1 MSVIPDGPTRGA
13 VLYADFSEIQT
24 ATITGAP
31 LEFGEVRE
39 LTSLASKLDGLVME
53 ATPRKLYV
61 FFVQPA
67 AALQL
72 AYRASEI
79 VRQARDRDIARLNL
93 DARVILGHGS
103 VTIEQ
108 GRLRSDWAFRLAGL
122 ISGVPQNGVAALRD
136 FVAQFQPGEINPPP
150 RPSGRSDLFILPP
163 PAVVNEDQDTR
174 IAGVDLAADRG
185 IYMALTLKVRG
196 TAHVFRSSDCPIL
209 IGRDKSC
216 GVQVSGEKASRVH
229 GRVEFEKDKF
239 YYVDDSRNGS
249 YVLTGSG
256 QEILLKREKIA
267 LVGEG
272 AISPGAPLSQQAG
285 EVVRFSCQPS
295 RLKMAGEPAV
305 AGATREMRTE
315 RK

>member
-1 MSVIPDGPTRGA
+1 MSLIPDGPTRGA

-24 ATITGAP
+24 SAVTGAP
-31 LEFGEVRE
+31 LDFAEVRE
-39 LTSLASKLDGLVME
+39 LTTLASKLDGLVME

-61 FFVQPA
+61 FFLQPA

-72 AYRASEI
+72 AYRVAEL
-79 VRQARDRDIARLNL
+79 VRHARDRDLSRLNL
-93 DARVILGHGS
+93 DGRVILGHGS

-108 GRLRSDWAFRLAGL
+108 GRLRSDWAFRLAGMV
-122 ISGVPQNGVAALRD
+122 SAVPQNGVAALRD
-136 FVAQFQPGEINPPP
+136 FVAQFQPGEIEPPP

-163 PAVVNEDQDTR
+163 PALNEDQDTR
-174 IAGVDLAADRG
+174 MAGVDLTHDRG
-185 IYMALTLKVRG
+185 VYMILTLKVRG
-196 TAHVFRSSDCPIL
+196 TAHSFRSSDCPIL

-216 GVQVSGEKASRVH
+216 GVQVSGDKASRVH

-272 AISPGAPLSQQAG
+272 AISPGAPLSQQSG
-285 EVVRFSCQPS
+285 EVVRYSCQPS
-295 RLKMAGEPAV
+295 RLKMAGDAPA
-305 AGATREMRTE
+305 AGETREMRTD